1 MGFKRKQETI
11 GSVLERNY
19 EKKASYG
26 AVIQTTIKRQK
37 KVRETTKSYNFT
49 MRPSVREKL
58 NVLAEYDDES
68 SAVSAAGYLSELI
81 EARYDELGLDI
92 EWGD

>member
-1 MGFKRKQETI
+1 
-11 GSVLERNY
+11 
-19 EKKASYG
+19 
-26 AVIQTTIKRQK
+26 
-37 KVRETTKSYNFT
+37 

-92 EWGD
+92 E